1 MTEVNEKV
9 HSNGISKSDGN
20 DSDDGGDTAFENPVI
35 KIFRGFP
42 NMSDETI
49 RQIRFEFSV

>member
-1 MTEVNEKV
+1 MAEVDEKM
-9 HSNGISKSDGN
+9 HTNGISKGDGN

-42 NMSDETI
+42 NISDDTI
-49 RQIRFEFSV
+49 RQIRFEFSI